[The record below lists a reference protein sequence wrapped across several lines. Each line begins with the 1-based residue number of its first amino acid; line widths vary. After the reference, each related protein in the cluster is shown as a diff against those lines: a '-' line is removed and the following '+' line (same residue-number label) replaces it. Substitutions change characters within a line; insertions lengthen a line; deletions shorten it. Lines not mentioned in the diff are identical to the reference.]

1 MERKEIGFL
10 IGKIV
15 GTLAVIIFSIFFGT
29 MGALMSMGSNIKFI
43 GWACFL
49 SPLCFIPLIWV
60 KNIKRVLVFVII
72 VVCGLWAV
80 VGFGCVKKIHDES
93 VKVASVNINV
103 EEYLPF
109 EKDSKVVSLNKE
121 SSLILTDNLPKVDGA
136 AAVFPVY
143 SAFVRAVYPEKA
155 GILEENDYEPKAF
168 NYFNTPRGYQALAER
183 KTDIFFG
190 AYPSKEQIEYA
201 KSQGTEFVFTP
212 IGKEAFVFFVQSKSD
227 VDNLSVE
234 DIKKIYTK
242 EITNW
247 RDLGFRPCPIIP
259 FQRNSG
265 SGSQTTFLKF
275 MGDVKPADPPTEEVS
290 DLMVG
295 VTRRVADY
303 RNSKGAIGF
312 SFRYYLETIIN
323 RKDIK
328 MISVNGVAPTTE
340 NIKSDKYPIVGN
352 LYAVTWKG
360 NPNPNVKKLIDWV
373 CSEEGQYLIEK
384 TGYVPYY

>member
-1 MERKEIGFL
+1 MEKKEIGFL

-15 GTLAVIIFSIFFGT
+15 GTLALIIFGIFLGT
-29 MGALMSMGSNIKFI
+29 MGALISMGSNIKFI
-43 GWACFL
+43 GWASLL

-60 KNIKRVLVFVII
+60 KNTKRVLVFVII

-80 VGFGCVKKIHDES
+80 VGVGWAKKYNDEIAKVKP
-93 VKVASVNINV
+93 VNINV

-109 EKDSKVVSLNKE
+109 EEDSKVVSLNKE
-121 SSLILTDNLPKVDGA
+121 SSLKLTDNLPKVDGA
-136 AAVFPVY
+136 AALFPVY
-143 SAFVRAVYPEKA
+143 SAFVRAVYPKSAYRLAEY
-155 GILEENDYEPKAF
+155 EDYVGAF
-168 NYFNTPRGYQALAER
+168 NYLNTPAGYTALANR

-212 IGKEAFVFFVQSKSD
+212 IGKEAFVFFVSKKSD
-227 VDNLSVE
+227 VNDLTE
-234 DIKKIYTK
+234 DQIRKIYSK

-247 RDLGFRPCPIIP
+247 KELGFHDCDIIP
-259 FQRNSG
+259 YQRNPG
-265 SGSQTTFLKF
+265 SGSQSQFLKF
-275 MGDVKPADPPTEEVS
+275 MGNVKPADPPRSEVN

-295 VTRRVADY
+295 IITEVADY
-303 RNSKGAIGF
+303 KNSKGAIGF

-340 NIKSDKYPIVGN
+340 NIKSEKYPIVGN